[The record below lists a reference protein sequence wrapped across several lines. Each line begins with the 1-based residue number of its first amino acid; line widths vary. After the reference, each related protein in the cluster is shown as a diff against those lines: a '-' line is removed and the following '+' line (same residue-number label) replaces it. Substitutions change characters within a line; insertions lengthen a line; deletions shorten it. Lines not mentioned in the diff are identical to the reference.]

1 MPRQMITKI
10 TKLEVAHD
18 TNEVQFFMK
27 RIIGTVAF
35 CIALFG
41 YPCNAQAQFWAG
53 FLQGLC
59 DGIQNLQRQQ
69 TYNQQQ
75 TYSQQQTYNRQQN
88 YKKEHVSE
96 LQKETKKEKDGF
108 VWKELS
114 TWNGEK
120 FINYGAQ
127 DSEGNTLIPQKY
139 DLLYYSTS
147 DGGYFRVKLNGK
159 EGIYAK
165 DGHCICDAIY
175 DNAFYNKEGNDIYV
189 EVERNGELGIIDK
202 NGNYI
207 ITPNSAYKSLF
218 YSSTDNTFN
227 YKNTSDEYVSTGI
240 DIHGNRV
247 LDEKTT
253 ESTTRTQTIARTDNS
268 KNPNNNKFWYPRYAN
283 VKMDEQG
290 NPIKSAIKYVYPTDG
305 AKSFEIEFVYKEND
319 SNPVFVYLNEINEGS
334 KIVKSELIAAPFKS
348 VQSSVKY
355 KANSVNIY
363 SPKYHISVSSSGT
376 IIIYNINNG
385 SYANGNAKFFK
396 PNEIAEVIY
405 KARYDTLIEN
415 LKKYF

>member
-1 MPRQMITKI
+1 MYMLNFGLALYKVSPMGCKTTIVSKHIT
-10 TKLEVAHD
+10 VS
-18 TNEVQFFMK
+18 K
-27 RIIGTVAF
+27 RII
-35 CIALFG
+35 
-41 YPCNAQAQFWAG
+41 
-53 FLQGLC
+53 
-59 DGIQNLQRQQ
+59 
-69 TYNQQQ
+69 
-75 TYSQQQTYNRQQN
+75 
-88 YKKEHVSE
+88 VSKTIRKNMSVT
-96 LQKETKKEKDGF
+96 LQKDTENEKDGF
-108 VWKELS
+108 VWTKLR
-114 TWNGEK
+114 TWNGEE

-147 DGGYFRVKLNGK
+147 NGGYFRVKLKGK
-159 EGIYAK
+159 EGIYTK

-189 EVERNGELGIIDK
+189 KVKRNGELGIIDK

-218 YSSTDNTFN
+218 YSSTDNTFH
-227 YKNTSDEYVSTGI
+227 YKNASDKYVSTGI

-253 ESTTRTQTIARTDNS
+253 ESATRTQTIARTDNS

-290 NPIKSAIKYVYPTDG
+290 NPIKSAIRYVYPTEG
-305 AKSFEIEFVYKEND
+305 ANSFEIEFVYKEND
-319 SNPVFVYLNEINEGS
+319 SNPVSVYLNEMKEGS
-334 KIVKSELIAAPFKS
+334 KIVKSELIGAPFKS
-348 VQSSVKY
+348 VRSSVEY

-363 SPKYHISVSSSGT
+363 SAKYHISVSSSGT

-405 KARYDTLIEN
+405 KARYDILIEN

>member
-1 MPRQMITKI
+1 MITKF
-10 TKLEVAHD
+10 TKIEIAHD
-18 TNEVQFFMK
+18 TNEVQIYMK

-69 TYNQQQ
+69 TY
-75 TYSQQQTYNRQQN
+75 SQQQTYNRQQN

-96 LQKETKKEKDGF
+96 LQKDTKKEEDGF

-147 DGGYFRVKLNGK
+147 DDGYFLVKLNGK

-175 DNAFYNKEGNDIYV
+175 DDVLYYKKGNDIYV
-189 EVERNGELGIIDK
+189 KVKRNGELGIIDK

-227 YKNTSDEYVSTGI
+227 YRNASDEYVSTGI

-253 ESTTRTQTIARTDNS
+253 ESATRTQTIARRDNS
-268 KNPNNNKFWYPRYAN
+268 KNPNNNKFWFPRYAN

-290 NPIKSAIKYVYPTDG
+290 NPIKSAIRYVYPTEG

-348 VQSSVKY
+348 VRSSVKY

-405 KARYDTLIEN
+405 KARYDILIEN

>member
-1 MPRQMITKI
+1 
-10 TKLEVAHD
+10 
-18 TNEVQFFMK
+18 MK

-59 DGIQNLQRQQ
+59 DGIQNLQR
-69 TYNQQQ
+69 QQ

-218 YSSTDNTFN
+218 YSSTDNTFKYRN
-227 YKNTSDEYVSTGI
+227 ASDEYVSTGI
-240 DIHGNRV
+240 DIHGNLV
-247 LDEKTT
+247 SDNKIT
-253 ESTTRTQTIARTDNS
+253 ESTTKPLTMARKDNS
-268 KNPNNNKFWYPRYAN
+268 SNPNNNKF
-283 VKMDEQG
+283 
-290 NPIKSAIKYVYPTDG
+290 
-305 AKSFEIEFVYKEND
+305 
-319 SNPVFVYLNEINEGS
+319 
-334 KIVKSELIAAPFKS
+334 
-348 VQSSVKY
+348 
-355 KANSVNIY
+355 
-363 SPKYHISVSSSGT
+363 
-376 IIIYNINNG
+376 
-385 SYANGNAKFFK
+385 
-396 PNEIAEVIY
+396 
-405 KARYDTLIEN
+405 
-415 LKKYF
+415 

>member
-1 MPRQMITKI
+1 MPRQIITKI
-10 TKLEVAHD
+10 TKLEIAHD
-18 TNEVQFFMK
+18 TNEVQIFMK

-59 DGIQNLQRQQ
+59 DGIQNLQR
-69 TYNQQQ
+69 QQ

-147 DGGYFRVKLNGK
+147 DGGYFLVKLNGK

-175 DNAFYNKEGNDIYV
+175 DDVLYYKKGNDIYV
-189 EVERNGELGIIDK
+189 KVERNGELGIIDK

-227 YKNTSDEYVSTGI
+227 YRNASDEYVSTGI

-253 ESTTRTQTIARTDNS
+253 ESATRTQTIARTDNS
-268 KNPNNNKFWYPRYAN
+268 KNPNNNKFWFPRYAN

-290 NPIKSAIKYVYPTDG
+290 NPIKSAIRYVYPTEG

-348 VQSSVKY
+348 VRSSVKY

-405 KARYDTLIEN
+405 KARYDILKEN

>member
-1 MPRQMITKI
+1 
-10 TKLEVAHD
+10 
-18 TNEVQFFMK
+18 MK
-27 RIIGTVAF
+27 KIIGIAVF
-35 CIALFG
+35 FIALFG
-41 YPCNAQAQFWAG
+41 YPCNAQTQFWAG
-53 FLQGLC
+53 FLQGLSN
-59 DGIQNLQRQQ
+59 GIQNLQRQQ
-69 TYNQQQ
+69 TYNH
-75 TYSQQQTYNRQQN
+75 QQTYNRQQN

-96 LQKETKKEKDGF
+96 LQKDTKKEKDGF
-108 VWKELS
+108 VWKKLS

-147 DGGYFRVKLNGK
+147 HGGHFRVELNGK

-189 EVERNGELGIIDK
+189 TVERNGESGIIDK

-218 YSSTDNTFN
+218 YSSTDNTFKYRN
-227 YKNTSDEYVSTGI
+227 ASDEYVSTGI

-247 LDEKTT
+247 LDDKTT
-253 ESTTRTQTIARTDNS
+253 ESTTKTQTLARTDNS
-268 KNPNNNKFWYPRYAN
+268 KNRNNNKFWYSRYAN
-283 VKMDEQG
+283 IKMDEQG
-290 NPIKSAIKYVYPTDG
+290 NPIKSTIRYMYPTEG
-305 AKSFEIEFVYKEND
+305 ANLFEIEFVYKESD
-319 SNPVFVYLNEINEGS
+319 SMPVHVYLNELAEDG
-334 KIVKSELIAAPFKS
+334 KIVKSELIGAPLKS
-348 VQSSVKY
+348 VPSSVEY
-355 KANSVNIY
+355 KANGVNIY

-385 SYANGNAKFFK
+385 SYANGNAKLFK

-405 KARYDTLIEN
+405 KARYDILIEN